1 MGKNL
6 IDIFLT
12 GGWTMIPLFLC
23 SILSLAIILE
33 RFFSLQERKIIPNRV
48 VELIEK
54 NQKPEDISK
63 ELLSKNPSPVEK
75 LIALSLSQ
83 KNLSKEQNS
92 ESLELAGR
100 LESHRFENG
109 LLLLEI
115 IAVVAPLLGLLG
127 TVLGMYDLFIVI
139 SQKGAGLA
147 KEFSGGISKALITT
161 IVGLIIA
168 IPTLIAHSFFSR
180 KIEALVL
187 NMETCL
193 GLVLSKLYPESK
205 KS

>member
-6 IDIFLT
+6 MDILVT
-12 GGWTMIPLFLC
+12 GGWTMIPLFIC

-33 RFFSLQERKIIPNRV
+33 RSFSLRGRKIVPPKV
-48 VELIEK
+48 VDLIEK
-54 NQKPEDISK
+54 AQAPDDISRGLQSMK
-63 ELLSKNPSPVEK
+63 PSPVQK
-75 LIALSLSQ
+75 LITLALSQ
-83 KNLSKEQNS
+83 RNLPKEENS
-92 ESLELAGR
+92 ESIELTGR
-100 LESHRFENG
+100 LETHHLESG

-139 SQKGAGLA
+139 SQKGTGLA

-180 KIEALVL
+180 KIEELVL
-187 NMETCL
+187 NMETCVK
-193 GLVLSKLYPESK
+193 LVFSKLYPESK
-205 KS
+205 E